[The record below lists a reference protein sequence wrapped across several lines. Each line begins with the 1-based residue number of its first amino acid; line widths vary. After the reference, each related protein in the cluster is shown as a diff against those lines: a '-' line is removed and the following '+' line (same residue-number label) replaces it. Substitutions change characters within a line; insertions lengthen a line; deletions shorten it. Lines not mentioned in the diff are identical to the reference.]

1 MKGVVFMKGIKCEL
15 CGSNSFT
22 KVDGMFRCDYCGTK
36 YTLEEAKT
44 MVSGSVFIRKDV
56 KVQQSE
62 FKIKNGVLEV
72 YKGLATKVKIP
83 NIVTSIGNCAFGYH
97 ANLESVIIIK

>member
-1 MKGVVFMKGIKCEL
+1 MKGFTFMNVIKCEV
-15 CGSNSFT
+15 CGSNI
-22 KVDGMFRCDYCGTK
+22 VDGMFRCDYCGTK

>member
-1 MKGVVFMKGIKCEL
+1 MKWYRLYKE
-15 CGSNSFT
+15 SNDSDF
-22 KVDGMFRCDYCGTK
+22 V
-36 YTLEEAKT
+36 
-44 MVSGSVFIRKDV
+44 
-56 KVQQSE
+56 
-62 FKIKNGVLEV
+62 IKNGVLEV